1 VALVDARSAP
11 FMYTGNYNSV
21 SAAPVGGLQASYS
34 GLYVC
39 RSSAS
44 SNSVCGIKVTA
55 VNLGVK
61 VNQGPG
67 LPLKPLGPLV
77 QGDQIWH
84 ASAAGHG
91 DSGGAIYT
99 NRSGGGVNAVGIH
112 SSGYSAGEYYAPC
125 TGIPESDI
133 RKCGWRILWV
143 DLEQTFAY
151 YGGNMTLLTELG
163 A

>member
-1 VALVDARSAP
+1 VAGAHRDRWHGARSRGYQCDLGHA
-11 FMYTGNYNSV
+11 
-21 SAAPVGGLQASYS
+21 
-34 GLYVC
+34 
-39 RSSAS
+39 
-44 SNSVCGIKVTA
+44 GI
-55 VNLGVK
+55 GRR
-61 VNQGPG
+61 
-67 LPLKPLGPLV
+67 
-77 QGDQIWH
+77 
-84 ASAAGHG
+84 

-151 YGGNMTLLTELG
+151 YGGTMTLLTELG